1 MMYLRA
7 VIGGMGRG
15 VRYCAYVAIVAI
27 ILSLH

>member
-1 MMYLRA
+1 MRMMYLRA

-15 VRYCAYVAIVAI
+15 VRYCAYVAI